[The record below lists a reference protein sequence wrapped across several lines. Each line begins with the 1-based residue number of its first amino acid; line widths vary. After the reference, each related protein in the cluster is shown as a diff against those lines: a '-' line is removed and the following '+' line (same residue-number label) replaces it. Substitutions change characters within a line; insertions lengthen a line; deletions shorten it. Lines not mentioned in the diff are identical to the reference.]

1 MAIAV
6 LSMTTGLPLA
16 IGAPPLFAAW
26 LLGHGELTVTR
37 VSTRRKR
44 GHPAVVGFEVTQ
56 ACSYCASLSRRKR
69 LRRVSLAV
77 EQRETALRVHL
88 APSRQP
94 FGRYL
99 RVV

>member
-44 GHPAVVGFEVTQ
+44 GHPAVVGFEVTGLPR
-56 ACSYCASLSRRKR
+56 S
-69 LRRVSLAV
+69 
-77 EQRETALRVHL
+77 
-88 APSRQP
+88 
-94 FGRYL
+94 
-99 RVV
+99 